1 MLPGS
6 HKKQDECMFNIVRKT
21 FQYGA
26 DTVVLETGKIA
37 RQATGAI
44 VITMGGTQVLA
55 TVVGKKSAAP
65 GADFFPLTVNYQEKT
80 YAAG

>member
-65 GADFFPLTVNYQEKT
+65 GADFFSVDS
-80 YAAG
+80 